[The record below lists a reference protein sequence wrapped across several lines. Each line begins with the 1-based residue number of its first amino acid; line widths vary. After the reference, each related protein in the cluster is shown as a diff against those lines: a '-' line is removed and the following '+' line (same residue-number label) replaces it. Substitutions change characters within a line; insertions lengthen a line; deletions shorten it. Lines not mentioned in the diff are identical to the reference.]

1 MTLLDEK
8 SAAAPP
14 AAPRPTA
21 PTGLA
26 AWIRDLGLG
35 MRFGAG
41 GGREGW
47 IRTALTAV
55 GVGLGV
61 ALLLTAASVPHMLQQ
76 RSDRSAARAANP
88 LDPSSGGP
96 ASKSGA
102 SVLLADIETEF
113 RGHVVEG
120 WLMRADGAHPVRPP
134 GVDRFPAPGE
144 MVVSPAL
151 KELLGSS
158 DGALLRERL
167 PYRTVG
173 TIGTPGL
180 VSPNDLVY
188 YAGDDT
194 LATGPGTHRIAGYGD
209 RNLAEEM
216 PPILIVLIIMI
227 CVVLLMPVAIFI
239 VTAVR
244 FGGDRRDRRLAALR
258 LVGTDIRMTRRIAA
272 GEALFGALLGVVTGV
287 AFFLVGRQF
296 VGRIEMWNVS
306 VFPADLVPDLRL
318 TALVVV
324 AVPLTAVVVT
334 LGAMRA
340 VVVEPL
346 GVIRNGRSRGRRLW
360 WRLPLPFAGLA
371 VLGLTGKVD
380 TYGTV
385 DPYPIAGGA
394 VLVLVGLALLLPWL
408 VEALVNRLHG
418 GPVAWQLAI
427 RRLQLSSGSAS
438 RAVSGITVAVAGAVA
453 LQMLTAA
460 VADEFIKVTEQD
472 STRAQF
478 SSYSEKVTRD
488 GATRTVEALRAAKG
502 VTWAIGKINV
512 YVTHPGDAKG
522 AAGGEG
528 EVQRTTSLTVADCA
542 SLREMARIGSCK
554 DGDTFVSHPAKN
566 KELSLWVD
574 KTARKGEDVVAT
586 SGDLKKS
593 VRWRLPADAR
603 TVTAR
608 NTPLGDETSGIL
620 ATLGA
625 VDPSTLPDATT
636 ETHVRVDESV
646 EDVAEYVRNAV
657 AEVDRAARVSSLTS
671 VARDKKYASVQRGLQ
686 VGGTATLLLIA
697 ASMMVSQLEQ
707 LRERKRL
714 LSVLVAFGTR
724 RSTLGWSVLWQTA
737 VPVVVGLAVAV
748 AGGIGLGATLISM
761 LDKEVTDWWLFLPM
775 AGAGGALI
783 LLVTLISLPP
793 LWRMMRPEGLRTE

>member
-8 SAAAPP
+8 NPAAPP

-26 AWIRDLGLG
+26 AWMRDLGLG

-76 RSDRSAARAANP
+76 RTDRSAARA
-88 LDPSSGGP
+88 PSVIDDSPGKP
-96 ASKSGA
+96 APKSDV
-102 SVLLADIETEF
+102 SVLRADVETEF
-113 RGHVVEG
+113 RGRVVEG
-120 WLMRADGAHPVRPP
+120 QLMRADGAHPVRPP

-144 MVVSPAL
+144 AVVSPAL
-151 KELLGSS
+151 KELLDSS
-158 DGALLRERL
+158 DGSLLKDRL
-167 PYRTVG
+167 PYRIIG
-173 TIGTPGL
+173 TIGDPGL
-180 VSPNDLVY
+180 VSPSDLVY
-188 YAGDDT
+188 YAGNDT
-194 LATGPGTHRIAGYGD
+194 LTADHNGQRIAGYGD
-209 RNLAEEM
+209 RNMGEEM
-216 PPILIVLIIMI
+216 PPVLIVLIIMI

-287 AFFLVGRQF
+287 VFFF
-296 VGRIEMWNVS
+296 VGREFVGGVEVWNVS
-306 VFPADLVPDLRL
+306 VFPADLVPDPLL
-318 TALVVV
+318 MALVVV

-340 VVVEPL
+340 VVIEPL
-346 GVIRNGRSRGRRLW
+346 GVIRNGHSRKRRLW
-360 WRLPLPFAGLA
+360 WRLPVPVAGLA

-380 TYGTV
+380 AYGPV
-385 DPYPIAGGA
+385 NPYPIAGGA

-418 GPVAWQLAI
+418 GPVPWQLAV
-427 RRLQLSSGSAS
+427 RRLQLSSGAAS

-453 LQMLTAA
+453 LQMMFAA
-460 VADEFIKVTEQD
+460 IGDEFNKVIRQNT
-472 STRAQF
+472 SRAQF
-478 SSYSEKVTRD
+478 FSYSAKVTSD
-488 GATRTVEALRAAKG
+488 GATRTAEALRATKG
-502 VTWAIGKINV
+502 VKAVVGKVNV
-512 YVTHPGDAKG
+512 YVTHPGSSDD
-522 AAGGEG
+522 E

-542 SLREMARIGSCK
+542 SLREMASIGACK

-566 KELSLWVD
+566 EGMSRWID
-574 KTARKGEDVVAT
+574 KTARKGEDVLIEA
-586 SGDLKKS
+586 GGAGKS
-593 VRWRLPADAR
+593 VRWTLPAGSR

-608 NTPLGDETSGIL
+608 DSALGNETTGIL

-625 VDPSTLPDATT
+625 ADPSTLPGATT
-636 ETHVRVDESV
+636 ETQVEVDESV
-646 EDVAEYVRNAV
+646 PDVAEYVRNTV
-657 AEVDRAARVSSLTS
+657 AGIDPTARVSTFQS

-686 VGGTATLLLIA
+686 VGGTVTLLLIA
-697 ASMMVSQLEQ
+697 ASMLVSQLEQ

-737 VPVVVGLAVAV
+737 VPVVIGLAVAI
-748 AGGIGLGATLISM
+748 AGGLGLGATLITM
-761 LDKEVTDWWLFLPM
+761 LDKEVTNWWLFLPLTG
-775 AGAGGALI
+775 AGAALI
-783 LLVTLISLPP
+783 ALVTLVSLPP
-793 LWRMMRPEGLRTE
+793 LWRMMRPDGLRTE